1 VQQTVALFPRAAF
14 RLWFWFWFWESNTL
28 RTGLILR
35 FSYSFSEIRTIFGG
49 VAAAAVCVR
58 AKANADSIGE
68 MQTIAMAIAA
78 ADFVMRFDMDKSFLV
93 FNGRPVGIRWLP
105 IQTDL
110 PHFEPTGACARRLMK
125 PPTGCFGS

>member
-14 RLWFWFWFWESNTL
+14 KLWFWGTGL
-28 RTGLILR
+28 VRTGLIFR

-105 IQTDL
+105 IRTDL
-110 PHFEPTGACARRLMK
+110 PHFK
-125 PPTGCFGS
+125 PIAAHAPVGS